1 MSDTPGIN
9 GETFTITL
17 KKEWLNND
25 NTFKSEVE
33 KFIDMLNKYDD
44 KALLEAL
51 EKDLPVP
58 IIIFPEDANL
68 PDLMQANPDLSKE
81 ELLYW
86 CPEFKEEIIEDC
98 PICKNKGCTNDGF
111 ACYKCYPD
119 EYKEQTK
126 DY

>member
-1 MSDTPGIN
+1 MNNTPGIN

-25 NTFKSEVE
+25 NIFKSEVE

-68 PDLMQANPDLSKE
+68 PDLMQNNPDLTKE

-86 CPEFKEEIIEDC
+86 CPEFKDKNVEE
-98 PICKNKGCTNDGF
+98 
-111 ACYKCYPD
+111 
-119 EYKEQTK
+119 
-126 DY
+126 